1 MEKAT
6 EKQLPRLASR
16 VSRLFLFCA
25 SCLAASLA
33 ACGADES
40 VALPPFVVTG
50 RVIDY
55 DGAGLKSAE
64 VRVRK
69 DGKLLARG
77 KVGSFAADT
86 PCNYSVSVPMSSTD
100 MPTAACAGDSL
111 TLEVDAGSDVYS
123 STNVSIT
130 AAKPGRVLTLNLCAA
145 SCTNPHGV
153 SDRYLRDIAWDL
165 EDMGLT
171 AADYDPNADYDGDGV
186 SNYAEYLAGTDA
198 FDSSDAGL
206 RILSFNPVEGNDDV
220 MEATFLPGRSRAYSV
235 QRAEVSDGAPA
246 FEMRPHQHEREKGA
260 AARNY
265 FVTGDEDPIVRAIY
279 LYKEGTSS
287 LYRLR
292 LE

>member
-6 EKQLPRLASR
+6 ENKFPRHASR
-16 VSRLFLFCA
+16 VTRLFLLCV
-25 SCLAASLA
+25 SCLAANMA
-33 ACGADES
+33 ARAADELAS
-40 VALPPFVVTG
+40 LPPFLVTG

-86 PCNYSVSVPMSSTD
+86 PCNYSVSVPMSSTEI
-100 MPTAACAGDSL
+100 PTAACAGDSL
-111 TLEVDAGSDVYS
+111 TLEVDAGSAVYS
-123 STNVSIT
+123 SANVSIT

-206 RILSFNPVEGNDDV
+206 RILSFKPVEGNDDV

-235 QRAEVSDGAPA
+235 QRAEASDGAPE
-246 FEMRPHQHEREKGA
+246 FEMRPHQQAREKGSA
-260 AARNY
+260 AKNY

>member
-1 MEKAT
+1 MENAT
-6 EKQLPRLASR
+6 EKQFPRLASR
-16 VSRLFLFCA
+16 VTRLFLFCA

-33 ACGADES
+33 AHGADES
-40 VALPPFVVTG
+40 ASLPPFVVTG

-69 DGKLLARG
+69 GEKLLARG
-77 KVGSFAADT
+77 KVGSFTADT
-86 PCNYSVSVPMSSTD
+86 PCNYAVAVPMSSTD
-100 MPTAACAGDSL
+100 IPTAACTGDSL
-111 TLEVDAGSDVYS
+111 TLEVDAGSAVYS
-123 STNVSIT
+123 STNVSIS

-171 AADYDPNADYDGDGV
+171 AAEYDPNADYDGDGV

-198 FDSSDAGL
+198 FDASDAGL
-206 RILSFNPVEGNDDV
+206 RILSFKPVEGNADV

-235 QRAEVSDGAPA
+235 QRAATSDGAQA
-246 FEMRPHQHEREKGA
+246 FEMRPHQQEREKGA

-265 FVTGDEDPIVRAIY
+265 FVTGDEEPIVRAIY

>member
-1 MEKAT
+1 MLNA
-6 EKQLPRLASR
+6 RF
-16 VSRLFLFCA
+16 VSLF
-25 SCLAASLA
+25 SCLAVLVASA
-33 ACGADES
+33 AQEPVS
-40 VALPPFVVTG
+40 LPPFVVTG

-69 DGKLLARG
+69 GEKLLARG
-77 KVGSFAADT
+77 KVGSFSADT
-86 PCNYSVSVPMSSTD
+86 PCNYAVSVPMSSTD
-100 MPTAACAGDSL
+100 IPTAACTGDSL
-111 TLEVDAGSDVYS
+111 TLEVDAGSAVYS
-123 STNVSIT
+123 STNVSIS
-130 AAKPGRVLTLNLCAA
+130 AAKPGRVLKLNLCAA

-198 FDSSDAGL
+198 FDASDAGL
-206 RILSFNPVEGNDDV
+206 KILSFKPVEGNADV
-220 MEATFLPGRSRAYSV
+220 MEATFRPGRSRAYSV
-235 QRAEVSDGAPA
+235 QRAAVPSDGAPA
-246 FEMRPHQHEREKGA
+246 FEQRPHQQTREKGA
-260 AARNY
+260 DARNY
-265 FVTGDEDPIVRAIY
+265 LVTGDEEPIVRAIY

>member
-6 EKQLPRLASR
+6 EKQFPRLASR
-16 VSRLFLFCA
+16 VSRLLLFCA
-25 SCLAASLA
+25 SCLAAQ
-33 ACGADES
+33 GADES
-40 VALPPFVVTG
+40 VSLPPFVVTG

-69 DGKLLARG
+69 GEKLLARG
-77 KVGSFAADT
+77 KVGSFTADT
-86 PCNYSVSVPMSSTD
+86 PCNYAVAVPMSSTD
-100 MPTAACAGDSL
+100 IPTAACTGDSL
-111 TLEVDAGSDVYS
+111 TLEVDAGSAVYS
-123 STNVSIT
+123 STNVSIS

-171 AADYDPNADYDGDGV
+171 AAEYDPNADYDGDGV

-198 FDSSDAGL
+198 FDASDAGL
-206 RILSFNPVEGNDDV
+206 RILSFKPVEGNADV

-235 QRAEVSDGAPA
+235 QRAATSDGAQA
-246 FEMRPHQHEREKGA
+246 FEMRPHQQEREKGA

-265 FVTGDEDPIVRAIY
+265 FVTGDEEPIVRAIY